1 MKQIGFA
8 LEVGST
14 NGKDEMKQWKL
25 CRKLGSSCTFEQ
37 TKERLRRISVTSMS
51 FDGS

>member
-25 CRKLGSSCTFEQ
+25 CRKLGSSCTFGLTNEQ
-37 TKERLRRISVTSMS
+37 
-51 FDGS
+51 